1 MTPELLQQ
9 VLDALETIYDAAP
22 CDSTRYEL
30 VGSIRAHLA
39 AQPAEP
45 VAWLCENAAGHKY
58 FRWKKPMSEYKP
70 KPLYTHP
77 PTAPVRH
84 EEFSCPY
91 CFDQPAP
98 VPLTDE
104 RASLEGGV
112 MTSRE
117 AFEAWWIEYRGFD
130 DQTDKPAMWLAW
142 QAAAAAAGDK
152 P

>member
-1 MTPELLQQ
+1 MTKITIDREAMRILIDELADGNFAIYPEIMKM
-9 VLDALETIYDAAP
+9 LD
-22 CDSTRYEL
+22 
-30 VGSIRAHLA
+30 GA

-70 KPLYTHP
+70 KPLYTQP

-84 EEFSCPY
+84 EEFSCPL
-91 CFDQPAP
+91 CFDQPAH

-104 RASLEGGV
+104 QIDKIFDGAHENMPKRVLFRTFVARAI
-112 MTSRE
+112 E
-117 AFEAWWIEYRGFD
+117 AVHGI
-130 DQTDKPAMWLAW
+130 T
-142 QAAAAAAGDK
+142 AGDK